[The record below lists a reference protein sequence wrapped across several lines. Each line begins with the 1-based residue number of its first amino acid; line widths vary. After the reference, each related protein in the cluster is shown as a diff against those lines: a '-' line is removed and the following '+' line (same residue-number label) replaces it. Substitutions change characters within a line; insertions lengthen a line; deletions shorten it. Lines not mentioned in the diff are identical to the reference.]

1 MKLYLKDSIGSL
13 DVDID
18 GLKNLVDEVIDSED
32 WEDLEYL
39 YDMCDA
45 DEIAEYI
52 EDDVKDRIYED
63 LSAFVHDSNNG
74 IYIKPYDLN
83 DSQYIQLDKFIYDR
97 IGKYIEC
104 KSLNKARKL
113 IGMDTDFE
121 VAQRINVFEGF
132 QVL

>member
-13 DVDID
+13 DVNID

-32 WEDLEYL
+32 WEDLEHL
-39 YDMCDA
+39 YDRCDA

-52 EDDVKDRIYED
+52 EDDVRERIYED

-83 DSQYIQLDKFIYDR
+83 DSQYIQLDEFIYDR

-121 VAQRINVFEGF
+121 VVQRINVFEGF